1 MLKKTALII
10 STIFTLSFG
19 YAKQESAVAEHHNAT
34 EQVEA
39 KPLSEKEKIAEE
51 NKEFIQHHLLDAHDF
66 TIMVDKDGHHIG
78 FPLPVIIYDEGFHF
92 FMSNKNNFSHVN
104 SAEKSTE
111 NLVESNGK
119 YYRLFHEKIY
129 RTDAS
134 GDLKFD
140 EHHHPTA
147 PKVLDLSITKSV
159 LMIILVSVLMLVIF
173 GGMAKSYKKS
183 LVPTGAAKLFEPLI
197 IFIRDDIAIPNIG
210 HKYRRFMGY
219 LLTVFFFILFL
230 NVLGL
235 MPFGVNVT
243 GNITITFFLAIFTYL
258 ITNISANKD
267 YWKHIFWMPGVP
279 FPMQLIL
286 LPIELLGTLTKPFAL
301 MIRLFANMSAGH
313 IVVMSLIG
321 LIYYFKNVVAGVS
334 FPLLTLVIYILEV
347 LVAFLQAYIFT
358 MLSALF
364 IGMAVQ
370 EHDHGHEHEHEHAH

>member
-10 STIFTLSFG
+10 STIFTLTF
-19 YAKQESAVAEHHNAT
+19 AFANQETPVAEAHST
-34 EQVEA
+34 EAHAEA

-66 TIMVDKDGHHIG
+66 TIMVDVDGHHIG
-78 FPLPVIIYDEGFHF
+78 FPLPVIIYDGGFHF

-104 SAEKSTE
+104 NEGKSAE
-111 NLVESNGK
+111 NIVESNGS

-129 RTDAS
+129 KTDAS
-134 GDLKFD
+134 GDLKLD
-140 EHHHPTA
+140 AHHHPTVE
-147 PKVLDLSITKSV
+147 KVLDLSITKSV
-159 LMIILVSVLMLVIF
+159 LMILFVSILMLVIF

-183 LVPTGAAKLFEPLI
+183 LVPSGAAKIFEPLI

-210 HKYRRFMGY
+210 HKYRRYMGY

-230 NVLGL
+230 NVIGL

-334 FPLLTLVIYILEV
+334 FPLLALVIYVLEV

-370 EHDHGHEHEHEHAH
+370 EHDHGHEHAH

>member
-10 STIFTLSFG
+10 STIFALTFG
-19 YAKQESAVAEHHNAT
+19 YANQETPVAEAHST
-34 EQVEA
+34 EAHAEV

-104 SAEKSTE
+104 TEAKSAE

-129 RTDAS
+129 RTDAT
-134 GDLKFD
+134 GDLKLD
-140 EHHHPTA
+140 EHHHPTV
-147 PKVLDLSITKSV
+147 PKVMDLSITKSV
-159 LMIILVSVLMLVIF
+159 LMILLVSVLMLVIF

-183 LVPTGAAKLFEPLI
+183 LVPSGAAKLFEPLI

-286 LPIELLGTLTKPFAL
+286 MPIELLGTLTKPFAL

-370 EHDHGHEHEHEHAH
+370 EHEHGHEHEHAH